1 MSIFHCRR
9 SGFIRRWLL
18 YHNNHIIW
26 IYMPVYTMFDSSLP
40 LVVCLI
46 YVICVCLRR
55 VVFNTL
61 CCVFDLYFF
70 ILYTLCCQFLWIVHF
85 LLPLRYS
92 LKLICLVSCV
102 PYVVSFSGLSIFDCP
117 FGILWFYLHEAQE
130 IHRVHGSLLKMR
142 QVIADKPIPIF
153 PLASIIID
161 KLWWLS

>member
-1 MSIFHCRR
+1 
-9 SGFIRRWLL
+9 
-18 YHNNHIIW
+18 
-26 IYMPVYTMFDSSLP
+26 MFDSSLP

-46 YVICVCLRR
+46 YVICVCLGR

-85 LLPLRYS
+85 LLLRYS

-117 FGILWFYLHEAQE
+117 FGIL
-130 IHRVHGSLLKMR
+130 
-142 QVIADKPIPIF
+142 
-153 PLASIIID
+153 
-161 KLWWLS
+161 

>member
-92 LKLICLVSCV
+92 LKLICLVYPMLS
-102 PYVVSFSGLSIFDCP
+102 VSLDCP
-117 FGILWFYLHEAQE
+117 FFIALSVFSDFIY
-130 IHRVHGSLLKMR
+130 MR
-142 QVIADKPIPIF
+142 LRKFIEF
-153 PLASIIID
+153 MGHF
-161 KLWWLS
+161 